1 MERHAV
7 HDAGHRQLSHA
18 GLEEVAREVA
28 AREGLGLLE
37 EAVGLVRIG
46 EVGRS
51 DHHVL
56 NSAGEVCQYGRRGG
70 ARCTV
75 GLHLD
80 ALVVDVGKFAR
91 EEAVELQGELLVLL
105 APRALRL
112 GLRGGPLRQLG
123 VVVHDEV
130 AQTQMAGDAA
140 HALRYL
146 LLNAAVGDVGIGLVG
161 HPLAEARYQETLGN
175 GCTECHG
182 MALAQRARGILHAV
196 EDIHLGMAR
205 RDAAPLAQRLEVL
218 RRIEARQRERRVEH
232 RRHVS
237 RVEEE
242 ASS

>member
-1 MERHAV
+1 
-7 HDAGHRQLSHA
+7 
-18 GLEEVAREVA
+18 
-28 AREGLGLLE
+28 
-37 EAVGLVRIG
+37 
-46 EVGRS
+46 
-51 DHHVL
+51 
-56 NSAGEVCQYGRRGG
+56 
-70 ARCTV
+70 
-75 GLHLD
+75 
-80 ALVVDVGKFAR
+80 
-91 EEAVELQGELLVLL
+91 
-105 APRALRL
+105 
-112 GLRGGPLRQLG
+112 
-123 VVVHDEV
+123 
-130 AQTQMAGDAA
+130 MAGDAA

-242 ASS
+242 AVTERIAHVRGVVAQELGVEHRDEVRAAHGAARVARFRFFDHRGRQNPDVVGYSRKFGIGRHIISKI